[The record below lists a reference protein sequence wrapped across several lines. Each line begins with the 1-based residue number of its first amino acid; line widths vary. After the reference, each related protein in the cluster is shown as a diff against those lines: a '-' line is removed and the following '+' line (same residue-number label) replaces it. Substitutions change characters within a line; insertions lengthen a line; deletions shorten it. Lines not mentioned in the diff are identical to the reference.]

1 MSHTAETVTNPTD
14 VVDVGDRIVR
24 REDGGL
30 VTGKAQYTDD
40 YSAPG
45 MLYAAILR
53 SQYAYAKISSV
64 DTSLAEAHEDVVAV
78 YTAQDVEASGVLG
91 EVLSPVG
98 LLNPG
103 PDSPVSIRTE
113 LFKPFRPMLAKDI
126 VRYTGEGIAV
136 VVATDRYSAYDAL
149 DLIDVK
155 YESLKGVTGISASTD
170 TNAPQLHEGAPGN
183 ISYDWENGNKKDVE
197 VAFSNSD
204 HVVELDLVL
213 PRLIP
218 NAIEPRVALAD
229 YSPSSGKLSIKLSS
243 QGAFGHR
250 NYFSKSLGIPL
261 HKVHVTVPAVGGG
274 FGSKSKFYAGE
285 LLCAWCSVQLGLP
298 VKWQNTRSEAHIT
311 DAQGRSHATKAKIAF
326 NKDGTFTAL
335 EAHTYLDIGAY
346 VSTKAPLQT
355 GGYGVLLSG
364 LYKIPAVFVRMTGV
378 FTNSAPVDAYRGA
391 GRPEAAFVVERLVY
405 LAAKKLG
412 MDPVEIRRKNFVPK
426 DEFPYKTPIIA
437 EYDCGDYEAALDLAL
452 KTIDYEGLRKEQIS
466 LRNEGRY
473 IGIGLCSFIERSGG
487 GTETA
492 KLRIHPTGAITAY
505 VGSADC
511 GQGHQTP
518 FTQLIS
524 QGTGVQFKDIE
535 IVAGDSEIL
544 PSGTGSFGSR
554 TGSMAGSALLRCTE
568 QVVEKGEK
576 IAAHILDT
584 TTSNISFE
592 NSTFHATDSPDD
604 SVTFAEVAAA
614 AYGNNLPDGVE
625 SGFEITTVYENNKKA
640 WPYGTHIAVVE
651 VDVETGEVKLKR
663 YVGVDDVG
671 TILNP
676 MIVEGQIVGGIVQG
690 IGQAL
695 FEQAVYDN
703 SGNLVSGTLQDYAM
717 PRAMHLPDIETDH
730 IVTPTPS
737 NLLGT
742 KGAGESGTIGS
753 PASIANAVSDALE
766 SFGVSHIDLP
776 ITDEKVWQ
784 SISEATSS

>member
-1 MSHTAETVTNPTD
+1 
-14 VVDVGDRIVR
+14 
-24 REDGGL
+24 
-30 VTGKAQYTDD
+30 
-40 YSAPG
+40 
-45 MLYAAILR
+45 
-53 SQYAYAKISSV
+53 
-64 DTSLAEAHEDVVAV
+64 
-78 YTAQDVEASGVLG
+78 
-91 EVLSPVG
+91 
-98 LLNPG
+98 
-103 PDSPVSIRTE
+103 
-113 LFKPFRPMLAKDI
+113 
-126 VRYTGEGIAV
+126 
-136 VVATDRYSAYDAL
+136 
-149 DLIDVK
+149 
-155 YESLKGVTGISASTD
+155 
-170 TNAPQLHEGAPGN
+170 
-183 ISYDWENGNKKDVE
+183 
-197 VAFSNSD
+197 
-204 HVVELDLVL
+204 
-213 PRLIP
+213 
-218 NAIEPRVALAD
+218 
-229 YSPSSGKLSIKLSS
+229 
-243 QGAFGHR
+243 
-250 NYFSKSLGIPL
+250 
-261 HKVHVTVPAVGGG
+261 
-274 FGSKSKFYAGE
+274 
-285 LLCAWCSVQLGLP
+285 
-298 VKWQNTRSEAHIT
+298 
-311 DAQGRSHATKAKIAF
+311 
-326 NKDGTFTAL
+326 
-335 EAHTYLDIGAY
+335 
-346 VSTKAPLQT
+346 
-355 GGYGVLLSG
+355 
-364 LYKIPAVFVRMTGV
+364 MTGV

-405 LAAKKLG
+405 LAAKELG

-584 TTSNISFE
+584 TTSNITFE
-592 NSTFHATDSPDD
+592 NSTFRATDSPDD